1 MTITTLSSR
10 EFQQNANLAQKA
22 SHNGPV
28 IITNRGK
35 PAQVLLSITDYQR
48 MIGKHRNIVES
59 EEATFKEIVPVAVFP
74 IHPPGKIDQELL
86 EDPLQ
91 KFRVRTSL
99 QFLGVV

>member
-35 PAQVLLSITDYQR
+35 PAQVLLSIADYQR
-48 MIGKHRNIVES
+48 MIGKHRNIVDS
-59 EEATFKEIVPVAVFP
+59 LAMPGLAEIDF
-74 IHPPGKIDQELL
+74 DQTPSRQMPHGADL
-86 EDPLQ
+86 
-91 KFRVRTSL
+91 S
-99 QFLGVV
+99 